1 MTVLIRGHWAPRIEV
16 PAYRFSVA
24 LHEPKVVPG
33 ALNGLARWVVLMIAL
48 SIVNYGYPIGR
59 LAALDNTSVPIV
71 PMLGT
76 P

>member
-24 LHEPKVVPG
+24 LHEPKVIPV
-33 ALNGLARWVVLMIAL
+33 ALNGLALWVVLMIGL
-48 SIVNYGYPIGR
+48 KIINYGYPIGQ
-59 LAALDNTSVPIV
+59 LAALDNTSVPVV
-71 PMLGT
+71 PMRGA

>member
-1 MTVLIRGHWAPRIEV
+1 V
-16 PAYRFSVA
+16 
-24 LHEPKVVPG
+24 